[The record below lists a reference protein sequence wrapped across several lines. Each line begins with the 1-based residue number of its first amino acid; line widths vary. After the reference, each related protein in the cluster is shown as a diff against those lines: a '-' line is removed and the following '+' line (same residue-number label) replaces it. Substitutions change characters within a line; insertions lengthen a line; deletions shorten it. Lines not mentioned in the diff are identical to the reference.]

1 MRQAAMT
8 TDDIILDAGRIME
21 LLPHRYPF
29 LLIDKITACKPGE
42 SITALKNV
50 TVNEPF
56 FQGHFPG
63 RPIMPGVLVIE
74 AMAQA
79 GGVLS
84 HLTLG
89 DVDPKPLFF
98 LAGINKARFR
108 RTVLPGDQLVVQV
121 DVEKIKRGIWFY
133 KCAASVDG
141 QVVVSAEITCAPGA
155 QQ

>member
-1 MRQAAMT
+1 MT
-8 TDDIILDAGRIME
+8 TDDITLDAGRIME

-29 LLIDKITACKPGE
+29 LLIDRITACQPGE

-50 TVNEPF
+50 TINEPF

-63 RPIMPGVLVIE
+63 RPVMPGVLVIE

-84 HLTLG
+84 HVTLG
-89 DVDPKPLFF
+89 NVDPKPLFF
-98 LAGINKARFR
+98 LASINKARFR

-133 KCAASVDG
+133 ECAASVDG
-141 QVVVSAEITCAPGA
+141 QVVVSAGITCAPGA